1 MKPQLQPQLQQSEPR
16 PGGSAARA
24 LLGLG
29 GAGLAVMLVLPAAAA
44 GHGPDGSA
52 GPTIRVIRL
61 SGRRAIAVLGLEPK
75 VTARVGA
82 AGLAPEDWRRILA
95 VRVATGAAR
104 EAPPML
110 GAYSVSGGAL
120 VFTPRFDLKPGLRYE
135 ATFDASQLPGATE
148 GSTDR
153 FTVEIQLPGGEPPAP
168 ETRIEAIH
176 PSGDELPENLLR
188 FYIQF
193 SAPMRQGESYRF
205 VHIVAIGGD
214 EVELPF
220 LELAEELWDPRGQ
233 RLTLLLDPGRI
244 KRGLVP
250 HEEVGLALRAGTRY
264 ALVVDR
270 TWRDA
275 RGAPLVEGLRKEFLA
290 LAPDRSSPIP
300 AEWQVGAPEAGT
312 REPLVLRFPGP
323 LDHALLHRL
332 VWVEDE
338 SGEPVRGAVETR
350 DHETRWLFVPERQW
364 RDGSH
369 SVRVDPALED
379 LAGNSVGRPFE
390 VLSGGAQAEDSADA
404 PVGLQFS
411 ARRP

>member
-1 MKPQLQPQLQQSEPR
+1 M
-16 PGGSAARA
+16 
-24 LLGLG
+24 GLG
-29 GAGLAVMLVLPAAAA
+29 GAGLAATLLLPASMS
-44 GHGPDGSA
+44 GRGSDPA
-52 GPTIRVIRL
+52 GPSIRL
-61 SGRRAIAVLGLEPK
+61 IEPAGRRAIAVFGLEPE
-75 VTARVGA
+75 VVARVGA
-82 AGLAPEDWRRILA
+82 AGLTPEDWRRVLA
-95 VRVATGAAR
+95 VRVAAGAAR

-110 GAYSVSGGAL
+110 GEYAVSGDAL
-120 VFTPRFDLKPGLRYE
+120 VFTPRFDLKPGLRYR
-135 ATFDASQLPGATE
+135 ATFDPSQLPGATE

-153 FTVEIQLPGGEPPAP
+153 VTVDIQLPGGEPPAP
-168 ETRIEAIH
+168 ETRVEAVY
-176 PSGDELPENLLR
+176 PSSDELPENLLR

-205 VHIVAIGGD
+205 VHLVAIGGD

-220 LELAEELWDPRGQ
+220 LELAEELWDPGGR

-250 HEEVGLALRAGTRY
+250 HEEVGVALRAGTRY

-275 RGAPLVEGLRKEFLA
+275 QGAALVEGARKEFLA
-290 LAPDRSSPIP
+290 LAPDRSSPSP
-300 AEWQVGAPEAGT
+300 TEWQVGAPEAGT
-312 REPLVLRFPGP
+312 RKPLVLRFPEP
-323 LDHALLHRL
+323 LDQALLNRL

-350 DHETRWLFVPERQW
+350 EHETRWLFVPERQW

-390 VLSGGAQAEDSADA
+390 VMSDGAQALDSADA
-404 PVGLQFS
+404 PVRLQFT
-411 ARRP
+411 AERPKT